1 MVRNAERREL
11 LVDAKV
17 VVAIQTETQQHEPR
31 RLGSEQGGSFVQ
43 QSRHL
48 VTGEIGLGWPAP
60 VGAPGTRTLQQEGRV
75 PGRGPTENVRVPEE
89 KTEGAPA

>member
-1 MVRNAERREL
+1 MHPMVRNAERREL

-43 QSRHL
+43 
-48 VTGEIGLGWPAP
+48 
-60 VGAPGTRTLQQEGRV
+60 
-75 PGRGPTENVRVPEE
+75 
-89 KTEGAPA
+89 